1 MGVMSKAIIPVI
13 VGIIVVVVLIFLSY
27 MVFNQQKQIDD
38 LINAVEENKSQNQKD
53 LEQELIELERKMDRA
68 ERDSLIRERE
78 RQGLEQR
85 RKMDEERNPSEE
97 DIKRRLDY
105 MIEIGEITQE
115 ESDKILESWLSGE
128 GWTYEER

>member
-1 MGVMSKAIIPVI
+1 MSKAIIPVI